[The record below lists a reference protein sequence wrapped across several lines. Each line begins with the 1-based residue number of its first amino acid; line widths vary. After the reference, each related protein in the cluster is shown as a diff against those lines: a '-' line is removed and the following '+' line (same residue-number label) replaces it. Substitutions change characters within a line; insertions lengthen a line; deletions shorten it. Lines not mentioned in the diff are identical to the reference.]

1 MNIVLFGPPGAGKG
15 TQAQNIADKFNLYQV
30 SSGDILR
37 NEINKNTE
45 IGKKI
50 ETTISKGE
58 FVIDEI
64 VNKLLKKIISNPSN
78 RNRLIFDGYPRN
90 IVQAENL
97 ELILNANNQSINF
110 ILFLK
115 VSREV
120 MEKRILGRIVCEKC
134 NKIFNENINTEE
146 IENHVCGK
154 IYLKKRQDDNHETII
169 NRYDDYMKKTMP
181 VLNFFSS
188 RNYFHEIDGSKNI
201 QEISN
206 KIEQILTV

>member
-30 SSGDILR
+30 STGDIFR

-50 ETTISKGE
+50 EATISKGE

-120 MEKRILGRIVCEKC
+120 IEKRILGRIVCEKC
-134 NKIFNENINTEE
+134 NKIFNEYINTEE
-146 IENHVCGK
+146 IENHACGK
-154 IYLKKRQDDNHETII
+154 IYLKKRQDDNNETII
-169 NRYDDYMKKTMP
+169 NRFEEYMKKTMP

-188 RNYFHEIDGSKNI
+188 RNYFHEIDGSKKI